1 MRGVLP
7 RRRSPRAAGKAPLAP
22 GNRLR
27 VDAGCW
33 LAASCLLFVLP
44 GCWLAAGWLLF
55 SAAVVVV
62 VLLLLLFLVLLGRL
76 LLTSF
81 YLTSP

>member
-1 MRGVLP
+1 MLV
-7 RRRSPRAAGKAPLAP
+7 AG
-22 GNRLR
+22 
-27 VDAGCW
+27 W
-33 LAASCLLFVLP
+33 FVLP

-62 VLLLLLFLVLLGRL
+62 VLLLLLFLVLPGRL